1 MCVTT
6 GFVTGADVVTAGTV
20 CDAAPLDWVTTGL
33 VLVDPEAA
41 CVEATRCAPAPASR
55 AGFVAI
61 ARPPRPL
68 RPAITATV
76 AIFALALFMVLPFV
90 AGVVGLRLCDAAM
103 KVSATLR

>member
-61 ARPPRPL
+61 ARPPRP
-68 RPAITATV
+68 PITATV